1 MKKFFIIT
9 TSLLLTLGM
18 FSSCEE
24 GLLTI
29 GFDYNVYA
37 GNINIA
43 PTTDV
48 GEFTFEEELSNINLD
63 SVLEANGVDASA
75 LKGIYIK
82 SMKFTELNGGNF
94 DAFVSASAVVDAD
107 GQDPIEL
114 GLKPSI
120 PEGANSF
127 EISGD
132 EVNDQ
137 INIEELFG
145 AENMKATATL
155 VTDEPIVD
163 PMTVK
168 FEITFNIEAG
178 K

>member
-1 MKKFFIIT
+1 MKKFLLISA
-9 TSLLLTLGM
+9 SLLFTLGM

-37 GNINIA
+37 ANIQID
-43 PTTDV
+43 PTSDV

-63 SVLEANGVDASA
+63 SVLEANGVNAEA

-82 SMKFTELNGGNF
+82 SMTFTDLNGGNF
-94 DAFVSASAVVDAD
+94 DPFVSASGVIQAE
-107 GQDPIEL
+107 GEDPIEL
-114 GLKPSI
+114 GLKPVI
-120 PEGANSF
+120 PEGANTF
-127 EISGD
+127 EISGE

-137 INIEELFG
+137 VNIEELFG
-145 AENMKATATL
+145 APNMKATATL

-163 PMTVK
+163 PMSVK
-168 FEITFNIEAG
+168 FEITFRIEAG

>member
-1 MKKFFIIT
+1 MKKFFVLAA
-9 TSLLLTLGM
+9 SLFLTVGL

-37 GNINIA
+37 ANIQID

-82 SMKFTELNGGNF
+82 SMTFTDLNGGNF
-94 DAFVSASAVVDAD
+94 DAFVSASGVVQAD

-127 EISGD
+127 EISGE

-145 AENMKATATL
+145 ADNMKATATL
-155 VTDEPIVD
+155 VTDAPITD
-163 PMTVK
+163 PMSVK
-168 FEITFNIEAG
+168 FEITFKIEAG